1 MQKGGDLGGA
11 LGSLAGTWTDD
22 GGRGRTAAEVERA
35 GMEACLRTEAQEASG
50 TRQVSPVDI
59 SPEVLAEAYER
70 CGKVTSEYAKTF
82 YLGTTLMTE
91 EQALSVRAIYVWC
104 RRTDELVDGPHAT
117 HITPEALER
126 WDERLQDIFEGR
138 PYDVLDAA
146 LADTVARFPVSIEP
160 FRDMVDGMRM
170 DLLKWRY
177 KNFDELYEYCYRV
190 AGTVALMSVP
200 VMGIDEK
207 YEGDP
212 ADVYSAALALGVANQ
227 LTNILRDVG
236 EDTLRNR
243 IYVPQDD
250 LAEFGI
256 SEEEVMNATLK
267 NADGTM
273 DERWVRFMKFQ
284 IARAREYFVKAEEG
298 VYGLGPL
305 ARWPVMTSLVVYRG
319 ILDAIE
325 ENGYDNF
332 TQRAYVPKNTK
343 LALLPAALL
352 KCHVPLFRNIV

>member
-1 MQKGGDLGGA
+1 MDAAGA
-11 LGSLAGTWTDD
+11 LGSLAGTWEGD
-22 GGRGRTAAEVERA
+22 GRARTGEEVEQA
-35 GMEACLRTEAQEASG
+35 AKEACLRTEAEAASG
-50 TRQVSPVDI
+50 ARVVPPLDI
-59 SPEVLAEAYER
+59 APEVLAEAYER
-70 CGKVTSEYAKTF
+70 CGVVTSEYAKTF

-91 EQALSVRAIYVWC
+91 QQALSVRAIYVWC

-126 WDERLQDIFEGR
+126 WDERLQDIFAGR

-146 LADTVARFPVSIEP
+146 LSDTVTKFPVDIQP

-177 KNFDELYEYCYRV
+177 QNFDELYEYCYRV

-207 YEGDP
+207 YDGDP
-212 ADVYSAALALGVANQ
+212 ADVYAAALALGVANQ

-243 IYVPQDD
+243 IYVPLDD

-256 SEEEVMNATLK
+256 SEDEVMNASLK
-267 NADGTM
+267 KADGSM

-284 IARAREYFVKAEEG
+284 IKRAREYFEKAEEG

-332 TQRAYVPKNTK
+332 TQRAYVPKSQK

-352 KCHVPLFRNIV
+352 KCHIPLFRNIV